1 VARLFA
7 NVRRTSALRRIA
19 TIPIV
24 VSVGSGARLV
34 VEALARRS
42 GAAPAKGS
50 SASLAADAD
59 ACDCDCANNVRAPA
73 KCLIV
78 VARLD
83 M

>member
-7 NVRRTSALRRIA
+7 NVRRTSALRRIT

-59 ACDCDCANNVRAPA
+59 ACDCANNVRAPA
-73 KCLIV
+73 KCLV
-78 VARLD
+78 VLARLD